1 MGMGNKSGFM
11 NSMAMEAQAKKAA
24 EKAAKEKA
32 LYAKGAQQKADMRTA
47 DGGYDYSRTGLA
59 GNAGPSYAPQSSSPM
74 LDQYAANSSANKAG
88 APSGDI
94 NQIMAAPPAAAPPVS
109 ETAPVMR
116 EELGNAIAPMNYSDP
131 ANRVYADSMGAAMAP
146 MNYSDPANRVYAD
159 SMGAA
164 MAQQPPQQSGQ
175 LPQKFGGGSIPQ
187 QSGQLPEKFGQAAPV
202 QQAAPAQAR
211 SNEAFNPMNL
221 ANEKKASQFP
231 NKSGG
236 GKFGGAAPRSNINQP
251 FRSGKGQNKGS
262 R

>member
-131 ANRVYADSMGAAMAP
+131 ANRVYADSMGAAMA
-146 MNYSDPANRVYAD
+146 
-159 SMGAA
+159 
-164 MAQQPPQQSGQ
+164 QQPPQQSGQ
-175 LPQKFGGGSIPQ
+175 LPQKFGGGSIPQQSGQLPEKFGGGSIPQ